1 MGFVGKDVSEEKQ
14 TDFTFK
20 GLPLLLIKTRGR
32 PPSGKMAVGKTG
44 WWSEK
49 KRIEATTLFA
59 ATGNFSEVSRLS
71 GVPAQTLKSW
81 SKEDWFLRLLEDIR
95 AENDQQIDAK
105 FSKIVNTALDQVLD
119 RLENGDT
126 VLLRD
131 GSAVKK
137 PIGARDLSQIT
148 SMNVDK
154 RQLLRGKPTSRT
166 EKISENDR
174 LQKLEN
180 MFLKLAEK
188 KTKPPEIIQDVE
200 FIEVKNDPDA

>member
-1 MGFVGKDVSEEKQ
+1 MGFVGKDVLEDKK
-14 TDFTFK
+14 TGYTFK

-32 PPSGKMAVGKTG
+32 PPSGKMSVGKTG

-59 ATGNFSEVSRLS
+59 ALGNFTRVAELS
-71 GVPAQTLKSW
+71 GVPAHTLRQW
-81 SKEDWFLRLLEDIR
+81 AKEDWFVRLLEDIR
-95 AENDQQIDAK
+95 AENDQALDAK
-105 FSKIVNTALDQVLD
+105 FSNIVHTALDQVQE

-131 GSAVKK
+131 GTPVKK
-137 PIGARDLSQIT
+137 PIPAKELAQI
-148 SMNVDK
+148 SSSVVDK

-166 EKISENDR
+166 EKVTESDR
-174 LQKLEN
+174 LSKLEG

-188 KTKPPEIIQDVE
+188 KVKAPEVIQDVE
-200 FIEVKNDPDA
+200 FKEVKNDPDA